1 MNSSDDKTLMIPDDV
16 AITLIVF
23 IGLFLIV
30 LLVGTILYIL
40 FREWLKAKRDE
51 DAT

>member
-1 MNSSDDKTLMIPDDV
+1 MNSSSDKTLVIPDDV

-23 IGLFLIV
+23 IGLFLLV
-30 LLVGTILYIL
+30 ALVGTILFIL
-40 FREWLKAKRDE
+40 FREWIKAKRDE